1 MGKHISE
8 QSRHLKIKNEPQE
21 FPEIDEID
29 EESRGAK
36 KAKRGFAD
44 CGSISFGGIA
54 PVVFSAVLLAALS
67 FLPAE
72 GWMKCVAFLIPF
84 VIAGFA
90 VLMDAID
97 KLIERKYFE
106 AEQITLIAAIAVFAI
121 GFYTEAV
128 LLLIL
133 FRVVRLL
140 ETFVSERCS
149 AALKAL
155 PEIKP
160 DTANVETAEGVLSVE
175 PDYVNV
181 GDIIQVP
188 AGERIPLD
196 GIIVD
201 GVTTVD
207 TSAISGQARPWD
219 VAVGYKVY
227 SGCTNVTATIRVRV
241 TKSFEQSTAARLV
254 RMSEKAAQFSSS
266 QENFIRKFIS
276 IYTPSMLALALVLA
290 VVVPMFNAE
299 WLEMLR
305 RAAIVLICA
314 CPSAAVLSVSLAYI
328 KSIGAAAKL
337 GIFVKGEDCIESMS
351 MAETMVFDKT
361 GTITEGR
368 YVITDVFPVNM
379 TERELLTTAASAE
392 VFSRH
397 PIAYA
402 LREAVGIRSAKDMK
416 VTQVEEIPGRGVSA
430 IVGDALV
437 YVGNTALLEE
447 HGISCELPS
456 RSGAAIH
463 VAIDGKYCGHILVAD
478 RIRSGAFDALESL
491 RVQGIKKMVLLTGD
505 VLSVA
510 RPLASKLNFDML
522 RAELKPEDKLSAL
535 AYLMSNKSSKSSVA
549 FVGDGYND
557 RALMERVDVG
567 IAMGALGSEAAFMS
581 ADVLVMD
588 RDIRKLPKA
597 IGISKLASHVSLE
610 NIAAGICVDLA
621 AAVLGA
627 AGILSVTA
635 AVIVCF
641 AVSAAVLVNTLRLK

>member
-1 MGKHISE
+1 MGKHVSE
-8 QSRHLKIKNEPQE
+8 QSRHLKTKDEPQE

-29 EESRGAK
+29 EENRGAK
-36 KAKRGFAD
+36 KAKRGFAN

-90 VLMDAID
+90 ILMDAID
-97 KLIERKYFE
+97 KLIDRKYFE

-155 PEIKP
+155 PKIKP
-160 DTANVETAEGVLSVE
+160 DTANVETAEGVLNVE

-196 GIIVD
+196 GIIVE

-219 VAVGYKVY
+219 VAAGYKVY
-227 SGCTNVTATIRVRV
+227 SGCTNVTAPIRVRV

-254 RMSEKAAQFSSS
+254 RMSEKAAQFRSS
-266 QENFIRKFIS
+266 QESFIRKFIS
-276 IYTPSMLALALVLA
+276 VYTPSMLALALVLA

-314 CPSAAVLSVSLAYI
+314 CPSAAVISVSLAYI

-337 GIFVKGEDCIESMS
+337 GIFVKGEDCIESMA

-430 IVGDALV
+430 IVGDELV

-463 VAIDGKYCGHILVAD
+463 VAVDGKYCGHILVAD

-535 AYLMSNKSSKSSVA
+535 AYLMSNKGSKSSVA

-597 IGISKLASHVSLE
+597 IGISKLASHISLE
-610 NIAAGICVDLA
+610 NIAAGICVNLA

>member
-1 MGKHISE
+1 MGKHVSE
-8 QSRHLKIKNEPQE
+8 QSRHLKAKDEPQE
-21 FPEIDEID
+21 FPEIDEMY

-36 KAKRGFAD
+36 KTKRGFAD

-54 PVVFSAVLLAALS
+54 PVGFSAVLLAALS

-106 AEQITLIAAIAVFAI
+106 AEQITLIAAIAVFAS

-133 FRVVRLL
+133 FRAVRLL
-140 ETFVSERCS
+140 ETFAGERCG

-160 DTANVETAEGVLSVE
+160 DTANVETAEGVLNVE

-196 GIIVD
+196 GIIVE

-219 VAVGYKVY
+219 VAAGYKVY
-227 SGCTNVTATIRVRV
+227 SGCTNVTAPIRVRV

-266 QENFIRKFIS
+266 QESFIRKFIS

-337 GIFVKGEDCIESMS
+337 GIFVKGEDCIESMA

-397 PIAYA
+397 PIAYT

-463 VAIDGKYCGHILVAD
+463 VAVDGKYCGHILVTD
-478 RIRSGAFDALESL
+478 RIRNGAFDALESL

-535 AYLMSNKSSKSSVA
+535 AYLMSNKGSKSSIA

-597 IGISKLASHVSLE
+597 IGISKLASHISLE
-610 NIAAGICVDLA
+610 NIAAGICVNLA
-621 AAVLGA
+621 CAVLGA

-635 AVIVCF
+635 AVIACF
-641 AVSAAVLVNTLRLK
+641 AVSAAVLGNTLRLK

>member
-1 MGKHISE
+1 MGKHVSE
-8 QSRHLKIKNEPQE
+8 QSRHLKTKDEPQD

-36 KAKRGFAD
+36 NAKRGFAD

-54 PVVFSAVLLAALS
+54 PVVFAAVLLAALS

-90 VLMDAID
+90 ILMDAID
-97 KLIERKYFE
+97 KLIDRKYFE
-106 AEQITLIAAIAVFAI
+106 AEQITLVAAIAVFAI

-140 ETFVSERCS
+140 ETFVSERCG

-160 DTANVETAEGVLSVE
+160 DTANVETAEGVLNVE

-196 GIIVD
+196 GIIVE

-227 SGCTNVTATIRVRV
+227 SGCTNVTAPIRVRV

-254 RMSEKAAQFSSS
+254 RMSEKAAQFRSS
-266 QENFIRKFIS
+266 QESFIRKFIS
-276 IYTPSMLALALVLA
+276 VYTPSMLALALVLA

-305 RAAIVLICA
+305 RAVIVLICA
-314 CPSAAVLSVSLAYI
+314 CPSAAVISVSLAYI

-337 GIFVKGEDCIESMS
+337 GIFVKGEDCIESMA

-430 IVGDALV
+430 IVGDELV
-437 YVGNTALLEE
+437 YVGNAALLEE

-463 VAIDGKYCGHILVAD
+463 VAVDGKYCGHILVAD
-478 RIRSGAFDALESL
+478 RIRSGAFDSLESL

-535 AYLMSNKSSKSSVA
+535 AYLMSNKGSKSSVA

-597 IGISKLASHVSLE
+597 IGNSKLASHISLE
-610 NIAAGICVDLA
+610 NIAAGICVNLVA
-621 AAVLGA
+621 TVLGA

-635 AVIVCF
+635 AVIACF
-641 AVSAAVLVNTLRLK
+641 AVSAAVLINTLRLK

>member
-1 MGKHISE
+1 MGKHVSE
-8 QSRHLKIKNEPQE
+8 QSRHLKTKDEPQN

-36 KAKRGFAD
+36 KAKRGFAN

-67 FLPAE
+67 FLLAE

-90 VLMDAID
+90 ILMDAID
-97 KLIERKYFE
+97 KLIDRKYFE
-106 AEQITLIAAIAVFAI
+106 AEQITLIAAIAVFAL

-140 ETFVSERCS
+140 ETFVSERCG

-160 DTANVETAEGVLSVE
+160 DTANVETAEGVLNVE

-196 GIIVD
+196 GIIVE

-219 VAVGYKVY
+219 VAAGYKVY
-227 SGCTNVTATIRVRV
+227 SGCTNVTAPIRVRV

-254 RMSEKAAQFSSS
+254 RMSEKAAQFRSS
-266 QENFIRKFIS
+266 QESFIRKFIS
-276 IYTPSMLALALVLA
+276 VYTPSMLALALVLA

-337 GIFVKGEDCIESMS
+337 GIFVKGEDCIESMA

-430 IVGDALV
+430 IVGDELV
-437 YVGNTALLEE
+437 YVGNTSLLEE

-535 AYLMSNKSSKSSVA
+535 AYLMSNKGSKSSVA

-567 IAMGALGSEAAFMS
+567 ISMGALGSEAAFMS

-597 IGISKLASHVSLE
+597 IGISKLASHISLE
-610 NIAAGICVDLA
+610 NIAAGISVNLA

-635 AVIVCF
+635 AVIACF
-641 AVSAAVLVNTLRLK
+641 AVSAAVLINTLRLK

>member
-1 MGKHISE
+1 MGKHVSE
-8 QSRHLKIKNEPQE
+8 QSRHLKTKDEPQD

-54 PVVFSAVLLAALS
+54 PVVFAAVLLAALS
-67 FLPAE
+67 FLLAE

-90 VLMDAID
+90 ILMDAID
-97 KLIERKYFE
+97 KLIDRKYFE

-140 ETFVSERCS
+140 ETFVSERCG

-160 DTANVETAEGVLSVE
+160 DTANVETAEGVLNVE

-181 GDIIQVP
+181 GDIIQIP

-196 GIIVD
+196 GIIVE

-219 VAVGYKVY
+219 VAAGYKVY
-227 SGCTNVTATIRVRV
+227 SGCTNVTAPIRVRV

-254 RMSEKAAQFSSS
+254 RMSEKAAQFRSS
-266 QENFIRKFIS
+266 QESFIRKFIS
-276 IYTPSMLALALVLA
+276 VYTPSMLALALVLA

-337 GIFVKGEDCIESMS
+337 GIFVKGEDCIESMA

-430 IVGDALV
+430 IVGDELV

-463 VAIDGKYCGHILVAD
+463 VAVDGKYCGHILVAD

-535 AYLMSNKSSKSSVA
+535 AYLMSNKGSKSSVA

-597 IGISKLASHVSLE
+597 IGISKLASHISLE
-610 NIAAGICVDLA
+610 NIAAGICVNLA

-635 AVIVCF
+635 AVIACF
-641 AVSAAVLVNTLRLK
+641 AVSAAVLINTLRLK

>member
-1 MGKHISE
+1 MGKHVSE
-8 QSRHLKIKNEPQE
+8 QSRHLKIKDEPQE

-29 EESRGAK
+29 EDSREAK
-36 KAKRGFAD
+36 KTKRGFTD
-44 CGSISFGGIA
+44 CGSVSFGGIA

-254 RMSEKAAQFSSS
+254 RMSEKAAQFRSS

-290 VVVPMFNAE
+290 VVVPMFNAK

-337 GIFVKGEDCIESMS
+337 GIFVKGEDCIESMA

-416 VTQVEEIPGRGVSA
+416 VTQVEEIPGWGVSA

-535 AYLMSNKSSKSSVA
+535 AYLMSNKGSKSSVA

-557 RALMERVDVG
+557 RTLMERVDVG

-597 IGISKLASHVSLE
+597 IGISKLASHISLE
-610 NIAAGICVDLA
+610 NIAAGICVNLA

>member
-1 MGKHISE
+1 MGKHVSE
-8 QSRHLKIKNEPQE
+8 QSRHLKIKDEPQE

-29 EESRGAK
+29 EDSREAK

-44 CGSISFGGIA
+44 CGSVSFGGIA

-67 FLPAE
+67 FLSAE

-84 VIAGFA
+84 VIVGFA

-254 RMSEKAAQFSSS
+254 RMSEKAAQFRSS

-337 GIFVKGEDCIESMS
+337 GIFVKGEDCIESMA

-379 TERELLTTAASAE
+379 TERELLTAAASAE

-437 YVGNTALLEE
+437 YVVNTALLEE

-535 AYLMSNKSSKSSVA
+535 AYLMSNKGSKSSVA

-557 RALMERVDVG
+557 RTLMERVDVG

-597 IGISKLASHVSLE
+597 IGISKLASHISLE
-610 NIAAGICVDLA
+610 NIAAGICVNLA

>member
-1 MGKHISE
+1 MGKHVSE
-8 QSRHLKIKNEPQE
+8 QSRHLKIKDEPQE

-29 EESRGAK
+29 EDSREAK
-36 KAKRGFAD
+36 KTKRGFTD
-44 CGSISFGGIA
+44 CGSVSFGGIA

-254 RMSEKAAQFSSS
+254 RMSEKAAQFRSS

-290 VVVPMFNAE
+290 VVVPMFNAK

-337 GIFVKGEDCIESMS
+337 GIFVKGEDCIESMA

-416 VTQVEEIPGRGVSA
+416 VTQVEEIPGWGVSA

-478 RIRSGAFDALESL
+478 RIRSGAFDTLESL

-535 AYLMSNKSSKSSVA
+535 AYLMSNKGSKSSVA

-597 IGISKLASHVSLE
+597 IGISKLASHISLE
-610 NIAAGICVDLA
+610 NIAAGICVNLA

>member
-1 MGKHISE
+1 M
-8 QSRHLKIKNEPQE
+8 
-21 FPEIDEID
+21 
-29 EESRGAK
+29 
-36 KAKRGFAD
+36 
-44 CGSISFGGIA
+44 
-54 PVVFSAVLLAALS
+54 
-67 FLPAE
+67 
-72 GWMKCVAFLIPF
+72 
-84 VIAGFA
+84 
-90 VLMDAID
+90 
-97 KLIERKYFE
+97 
-106 AEQITLIAAIAVFAI
+106 
-121 GFYTEAV
+121 

-133 FRVVRLL
+133 FRAVRLL
-140 ETFVSERCS
+140 ETFVSERCG

-160 DTANVETAEGVLSVE
+160 DTANVETAEGVLNVE

-196 GIIVD
+196 GIIIE

-219 VAVGYKVY
+219 VAAGYKVY
-227 SGCTNVTATIRVRV
+227 SGCTNVTAPIRVRV

-337 GIFVKGEDCIESMS
+337 GIFVKGEDCIESMA

-522 RAELKPEDKLSAL
+522 RAELKTEDKLSAL
-535 AYLMSNKSSKSSVA
+535 AYLMSNKGSKSSVA

-557 RALMERVDVG
+557 RTLMERVDVG

-597 IGISKLASHVSLE
+597 IGISRLASHISLE
-610 NIAAGICVDLA
+610 NIAAGICVNLA

-641 AVSAAVLVNTLRLK
+641 AVSAAVLGNTLRLK

>member
-1 MGKHISE
+1 MGKHVSE
-8 QSRHLKIKNEPQE
+8 QSRHLKTKDEPQD

-54 PVVFSAVLLAALS
+54 PVVFAAVLLAALS

-106 AEQITLIAAIAVFAI
+106 AEQITLVAAIAVFAL

-133 FRVVRLL
+133 FRAVRLL
-140 ETFVSERCS
+140 ETFVSERCG

-160 DTANVETAEGVLSVE
+160 DTANVETAEGVLNVE

-196 GIIVD
+196 GIIVE

-219 VAVGYKVY
+219 VAAGYKVY
-227 SGCTNVTATIRVRV
+227 SGCTNVTAPIRVRV

-254 RMSEKAAQFSSS
+254 RMSEKAAQFRSS
-266 QENFIRKFIS
+266 QESFIRKFIS
-276 IYTPSMLALALVLA
+276 VYTPSMLALALVLA

-337 GIFVKGEDCIESMS
+337 GIFVKGEDCIESMA

-478 RIRSGAFDALESL
+478 RIRSGAFDSLESL

-535 AYLMSNKSSKSSVA
+535 AYLMSNKGSKSSVA
-549 FVGDGYND
+549 FVGDGHND

-588 RDIRKLPKA
+588 RDIRKLSKA
-597 IGISKLASHVSLE
+597 IGISKLAAHISLE
-610 NIAAGICVDLA
+610 NIAAGICVNIA

-641 AVSAAVLVNTLRLK
+641 AVSAAVLINTLRLK

>member
-1 MGKHISE
+1 MGKHVSE
-8 QSRHLKIKNEPQE
+8 QSRHLKTKDEPQD

-54 PVVFSAVLLAALS
+54 PVVFAAVLLAALS

-84 VIAGFA
+84 VIAGFS

-106 AEQITLIAAIAVFAI
+106 AEQITLVAAIAVFAI

-140 ETFVSERCS
+140 ETFVSERCG

-160 DTANVETAEGVLSVE
+160 DTANVETAEGVLNVE

-196 GIIVD
+196 GIIVE

-219 VAVGYKVY
+219 VAAGYKVY
-227 SGCTNVTATIRVRV
+227 SGCTNVTSPIRVRV

-254 RMSEKAAQFSSS
+254 RMSEKAAQFRSS
-266 QENFIRKFIS
+266 QESFIRKFIS
-276 IYTPSMLALALVLA
+276 VYTPSMLALALVLA

-337 GIFVKGEDCIESMS
+337 GIFVKGEDCIESMA

-430 IVGDALV
+430 IVGDELV

-478 RIRSGAFDALESL
+478 RIRSGAFDSLESL

-535 AYLMSNKSSKSSVA
+535 AYLMSNKGSKSSVA

-597 IGISKLASHVSLE
+597 IGISKLAAHISLE
-610 NIAAGICVDLA
+610 NIVAGICVNLA

-635 AVIVCF
+635 AVIACF
-641 AVSAAVLVNTLRLK
+641 AVSAAVLINTLRLK

>member
-1 MGKHISE
+1 MGKHVSE
-8 QSRHLKIKNEPQE
+8 QSRHLKTKDEPQD

-54 PVVFSAVLLAALS
+54 PVVFAAVLLAALS

-90 VLMDAID
+90 ILMDAID
-97 KLIERKYFE
+97 KLIDRKYFE
-106 AEQITLIAAIAVFAI
+106 AEQITLIAAIVVFAI

-140 ETFVSERCS
+140 ETFVSERCG

-160 DTANVETAEGVLSVE
+160 DTANVETAEGVLNVE

-181 GDIIQVP
+181 GDIIQIP

-196 GIIVD
+196 GIIVE

-227 SGCTNVTATIRVRV
+227 SGCTNVTAPIRVRV

-254 RMSEKAAQFSSS
+254 RMSEKAAQFRSS
-266 QENFIRKFIS
+266 QESFIRKFIS
-276 IYTPSMLALALVLA
+276 VYTPSMLALALVLA

-305 RAAIVLICA
+305 RAVIVLICA
-314 CPSAAVLSVSLAYI
+314 CPSAAVISVSLAYI

-337 GIFVKGEDCIESMS
+337 GIFVKGEDCIESMA

-402 LREAVGIRSAKDMK
+402 LREAVGIRNAKDMK

-430 IVGDALV
+430 IVGDELV

-463 VAIDGKYCGHILVAD
+463 VAVDGKYCGHILVAD
-478 RIRSGAFDALESL
+478 RIRSGAFDSLESL

-535 AYLMSNKSSKSSVA
+535 AYLMSNKGSKSSVA

-597 IGISKLASHVSLE
+597 IGISKLAAYISLE
-610 NIAAGICVDLA
+610 NIAAGICVNIA

-641 AVSAAVLVNTLRLK
+641 AVSAAVLVNTLRLI

>member
-54 PVVFSAVLLAALS
+54 PLVFSAVLLAALS

-72 GWMKCVAFLIPF
+72 GWMKCVAFLIPV

-133 FRVVRLL
+133 FRAVRLL
-140 ETFVSERCS
+140 ETFVSERCG

-160 DTANVETAEGVLSVE
+160 DTANVETAEGVLNVE

-181 GDIIQVP
+181 GDIIQIP

-196 GIIVD
+196 GIIIE

-219 VAVGYKVY
+219 VAAGYKVY
-227 SGCTNVTATIRVRV
+227 SGCTNVTAPIRVRV

-266 QENFIRKFIS
+266 QESFIRKFIS

-337 GIFVKGEDCIESMS
+337 GIFVKGEDCIESMA

-463 VAIDGKYCGHILVAD
+463 VAVAGKYCGHILVAD

-491 RVQGIKKMVLLTGD
+491 RVRGIKKMVLLTGD

-535 AYLMSNKSSKSSVA
+535 AYLMSNKGSKSSVA

-597 IGISKLASHVSLE
+597 IGISKLASHISLE
-610 NIAAGICVDLA
+610 NIAAGICVNLA

>member
-1 MGKHISE
+1 MGKHVSE
-8 QSRHLKIKNEPQE
+8 QSRHLKTKDEPQE

-29 EESRGAK
+29 EESCGAK

-54 PVVFSAVLLAALS
+54 PAAFSAALLEALS

-84 VIAGFA
+84 VLAGFA

-97 KLIERKYFE
+97 KLIDRKYFE
-106 AEQITLIAAIAVFAI
+106 AEQITLIAAIAAFAI

-133 FRVVRLL
+133 FRAVRLL
-140 ETFVSERCS
+140 ETFVSERCG

-160 DTANVETAEGVLSVE
+160 DTANVETAEGVLNVE

-196 GIIVD
+196 GIIVE

-219 VAVGYKVY
+219 VAAGYKVY
-227 SGCTNVTATIRVRV
+227 SGCTNVTAPIRVRV

-266 QENFIRKFIS
+266 QESFIRKFIS

-314 CPSAAVLSVSLAYI
+314 CPSAAVLSVSFAYI

-337 GIFVKGEDCIESMS
+337 GIFVKGEDCIESMAI
-351 MAETMVFDKT
+351 AETMVFDKT

-402 LREAVGIRSAKDMK
+402 LREAVGIRSANDMK

-463 VAIDGKYCGHILVAD
+463 VAVDGKYCGHILVAD

-535 AYLMSNKSSKSSVA
+535 AYLMSNKGSKSSVA

-597 IGISKLASHVSLE
+597 IGISKLASHISLE
-610 NIAAGICVDLA
+610 NIAVGICVNLT

-635 AVIVCF
+635 VVIACF
-641 AVSAAVLVNTLRLK
+641 AVSAAMLVNTLRLK

>member
-1 MGKHISE
+1 MGKHVSE
-8 QSRHLKIKNEPQE
+8 QSRHLKIKDEPQE

-29 EESRGAK
+29 EDSREAK
-36 KAKRGFAD
+36 KTKRGFAD
-44 CGSISFGGIA
+44 CGSVSFGGIA

-72 GWMKCVAFLIPF
+72 GWMECVAFLIPF

-90 VLMDAID
+90 LLMDAID

-314 CPSAAVLSVSLAYI
+314 CPSAAVISVSLAYI

-337 GIFVKGEDCIESMS
+337 GIFVKGEDCIESMA

-379 TERELLTTAASAE
+379 TERELLTAAASAE

-535 AYLMSNKSSKSSVA
+535 AYLMSNKGSKSSVA

-557 RALMERVDVG
+557 RTLMERVDVG

-597 IGISKLASHVSLE
+597 IGISKLASHISLE
-610 NIAAGICVDLA
+610 NIAAGICVNLA

>member
-1 MGKHISE
+1 MGKHVSE
-8 QSRHLKIKNEPQE
+8 QSRHLKTKDEPQD

-54 PVVFSAVLLAALS
+54 PVVFAAVLLAALS

-72 GWMKCVAFLIPF
+72 AWMKCVAFLIPF

-90 VLMDAID
+90 ILMDAID
-97 KLIERKYFE
+97 KLIDRKYFE

-140 ETFVSERCS
+140 ETFVSERCG

-160 DTANVETAEGVLSVE
+160 DTANVETAEGVLNVE

-196 GIIVD
+196 GIIVE

-227 SGCTNVTATIRVRV
+227 SGCTNVTAPIRVRV

-254 RMSEKAAQFSSS
+254 RMSEKAAQFRSS
-266 QENFIRKFIS
+266 QESFIRKFIS
-276 IYTPSMLALALVLA
+276 VYTPSMLALALVLA

-305 RAAIVLICA
+305 RAVIVLICA
-314 CPSAAVLSVSLAYI
+314 CPSAAVISVSLAYI

-337 GIFVKGEDCIESMS
+337 GIFVKGEDCIESMA

-430 IVGDALV
+430 IVGDELV
-437 YVGNTALLEE
+437 YVGNAALLEE

-463 VAIDGKYCGHILVAD
+463 VAVDGKYCGHILVAD
-478 RIRSGAFDALESL
+478 RIRSGAFDSLESL

-535 AYLMSNKSSKSSVA
+535 AYLMSNKGSKSSVA

-597 IGISKLASHVSLE
+597 IGISKLASHISLE
-610 NIAAGICVDLA
+610 NIAAGICVNLVA
-621 AAVLGA
+621 TVLGA

-635 AVIVCF
+635 AVIACF

>member
-1 MGKHISE
+1 MGKHVSE
-8 QSRHLKIKNEPQE
+8 QSRHLKTKDEPQE

-29 EESRGAK
+29 EENRGAK
-36 KAKRGFAD
+36 KAKRGFAN

-90 VLMDAID
+90 ILMDAID
-97 KLIERKYFE
+97 KLIDRKYFE

-133 FRVVRLL
+133 FRAVRLL
-140 ETFVSERCS
+140 ETFVSERCG

-160 DTANVETAEGVLSVE
+160 DTANVETAEGVLNVE

-196 GIIVD
+196 GIIVE

-219 VAVGYKVY
+219 VAAGYKVY
-227 SGCTNVTATIRVRV
+227 SGCTNVTAPIRVRV

-254 RMSEKAAQFSSS
+254 RMSEKAAQFRSS
-266 QENFIRKFIS
+266 QESFIRKFIS
-276 IYTPSMLALALVLA
+276 VYTPSMSALALVLA

-314 CPSAAVLSVSLAYI
+314 CPSAAVISVSLAYI

-337 GIFVKGEDCIESMS
+337 GIFVKGEDCIESMA

-430 IVGDALV
+430 IVGDELV

-463 VAIDGKYCGHILVAD
+463 VAVDGKYCGHILVAD

-535 AYLMSNKSSKSSVA
+535 AYLMSNKGSKSSVA

-597 IGISKLASHVSLE
+597 IGISKLASHISLE
-610 NIAAGICVDLA
+610 NIAAGICVNLA

-635 AVIVCF
+635 AVIACF
-641 AVSAAVLVNTLRLK
+641 AVSAAVLINTLRLK

>member
-1 MGKHISE
+1 MGKHVSE
-8 QSRHLKIKNEPQE
+8 QSRHLKTKDEPQD

-36 KAKRGFAD
+36 KAKRGFAN

-54 PVVFSAVLLAALS
+54 PVVFAAVLLAALS

-97 KLIERKYFE
+97 KLIGRKYFE
-106 AEQITLIAAIAVFAI
+106 AEQITLIAAIAVFAL

-133 FRVVRLL
+133 FRAVRLL
-140 ETFVSERCS
+140 ETSVSERCG

-160 DTANVETAEGVLSVE
+160 DTANVETAEGVLNVE

-196 GIIVD
+196 GIIVE

-219 VAVGYKVY
+219 VAAGYKVY
-227 SGCTNVTATIRVRV
+227 AGCTNVTAPIRVRV

-254 RMSEKAAQFSSS
+254 RMSEKAAQFGSS
-266 QENFIRKFIS
+266 QESFIRKFVS
-276 IYTPSMLALALVLA
+276 VYTPSMLALALVLA

-314 CPSAAVLSVSLAYI
+314 CPSAAVISVSLAYI

-337 GIFVKGEDCIESMS
+337 GIFVKGEDCIESMA

-416 VTQVEEIPGRGVSA
+416 ITQVEEIPGRGVSA
-430 IVGDALV
+430 IVGDELV

-478 RIRSGAFDALESL
+478 RIRSGAFDSLESL

-535 AYLMSNKSSKSSVA
+535 AYLMSNKGSKSSVA

-588 RDIRKLPKA
+588 RDIRELPKA
-597 IGISKLASHVSLE
+597 IGISKLASHISLE
-610 NIAAGICVDLA
+610 NIAAGICVNLA

-635 AVIVCF
+635 AVIACF

>member
-1 MGKHISE
+1 MGKHVSE
-8 QSRHLKIKNEPQE
+8 QSRHLKTKDEPQE

-29 EESRGAK
+29 EENRGAK
-36 KAKRGFAD
+36 KAKRGFAN

-90 VLMDAID
+90 ILMDAID
-97 KLIERKYFE
+97 KLIDRKYFE
-106 AEQITLIAAIAVFAI
+106 AEQITLIAAIAVFAL

-140 ETFVSERCS
+140 ETFVSECCG

-160 DTANVETAEGVLSVE
+160 DTANVETAEGVLNVE

-196 GIIVD
+196 GIIVE

-219 VAVGYKVY
+219 VAAGYKVY
-227 SGCTNVTATIRVRV
+227 SGCTNVTAPIRVRV

-254 RMSEKAAQFSSS
+254 RMSEKAAQFRSS
-266 QENFIRKFIS
+266 QESFIRKFIS
-276 IYTPSMLALALVLA
+276 VYTPSMLALALVLA

-314 CPSAAVLSVSLAYI
+314 CPSAAVISVSLAYI

-337 GIFVKGEDCIESMS
+337 GIFVKGEDCIESMA

-430 IVGDALV
+430 IVGDELV
-437 YVGNTALLEE
+437 YVGNTALLEA

-463 VAIDGKYCGHILVAD
+463 VAVDGKYCGHILVAD

-535 AYLMSNKSSKSSVA
+535 AYLMSNKGSKSSVA

-597 IGISKLASHVSLE
+597 IGISKLASHISLE
-610 NIAAGICVDLA
+610 NIAAGICVNLA

-635 AVIVCF
+635 AVIACF
-641 AVSAAVLVNTLRLK
+641 AVSVAVLINTLRLK

>member
-1 MGKHISE
+1 MGKHVSE
-8 QSRHLKIKNEPQE
+8 QSRHLKTKDEPQE

-29 EESRGAK
+29 EENRGAK
-36 KAKRGFAD
+36 KAKRGFAN

-84 VIAGFA
+84 VIAGFSI
-90 VLMDAID
+90 LMDAID

-106 AEQITLIAAIAVFAI
+106 AEQMTLIAAIAVFAV

-140 ETFVSERCS
+140 ETFVSERCG

-160 DTANVETAEGVLSVE
+160 DTANVETAEGVLNVE

-196 GIIVD
+196 GIIVE

-219 VAVGYKVY
+219 VAAGYKVY
-227 SGCTNVTATIRVRV
+227 SGCTNVTAPIRVRV

-254 RMSEKAAQFSSS
+254 RMSEKAAQFRSS
-266 QENFIRKFIS
+266 QESFIRKFIS
-276 IYTPSMLALALVLA
+276 VYTPSILALALVLA

-314 CPSAAVLSVSLAYI
+314 CPSAAVLSVSLTYI

-337 GIFVKGEDCIESMS
+337 GIFVKGEDCIESMA

-430 IVGDALV
+430 IVGDELV

-463 VAIDGKYCGHILVAD
+463 VAVDGKYCGHILVAD

-535 AYLMSNKSSKSSVA
+535 AYLMSNKGSKSSVA

-597 IGISKLASHVSLE
+597 IGISKLASHISLE
-610 NIAAGICVDLA
+610 NIAAGICVNLA

-635 AVIVCF
+635 AVIACF
-641 AVSAAVLVNTLRLK
+641 AVSAAVLINTLRLK

>member
-1 MGKHISE
+1 MGKHVSE
-8 QSRHLKIKNEPQE
+8 QSRHLKTKDEPQE

-29 EESRGAK
+29 EENRGAK
-36 KAKRGFAD
+36 KAKRGFAN

-90 VLMDAID
+90 ILMDAID
-97 KLIERKYFE
+97 KLIDRKYFE
-106 AEQITLIAAIAVFAI
+106 AEQITLIAAIAVFAL

-140 ETFVSERCS
+140 ETFVSERCG

-160 DTANVETAEGVLSVE
+160 DTANVETAEGVLNVE

-196 GIIVD
+196 GIIVE

-219 VAVGYKVY
+219 VAAGYKVY
-227 SGCTNVTATIRVRV
+227 SGCTNVTAPIRVRV

-254 RMSEKAAQFSSS
+254 RMSEKAAQFRSR
-266 QENFIRKFIS
+266 QESFIRKFIS
-276 IYTPSMLALALVLA
+276 VYTPSMSALALVLA

-337 GIFVKGEDCIESMS
+337 GIFVKGEDCIESMA

-535 AYLMSNKSSKSSVA
+535 AYLMSNKGSKSSVA

-597 IGISKLASHVSLE
+597 IGISKLASRISLE
-610 NIAAGICVDLA
+610 NIAAGICVNLA

-635 AVIVCF
+635 AVIACF
-641 AVSAAVLVNTLRLK
+641 AVSAAVLINTLRLK

>member
-1 MGKHISE
+1 MGKHVSE
-8 QSRHLKIKNEPQE
+8 QSRHLKTKDEPQD
-21 FPEIDEID
+21 FPEIDEND

-90 VLMDAID
+90 ILMDAID
-97 KLIERKYFE
+97 KLIDRKYFE

-121 GFYTEAV
+121 GFYKEAV

-140 ETFVSERCS
+140 ETFVSERCG

-160 DTANVETAEGVLSVE
+160 DTANVETAEGVLNVE

-196 GIIVD
+196 GIIVE

-227 SGCTNVTATIRVRV
+227 SGCTNVTAPIRVRV

-254 RMSEKAAQFSSS
+254 RMSEKAAQFRSS
-266 QENFIRKFIS
+266 QESFIRKFIS
-276 IYTPSMLALALVLA
+276 VYTPSMLALALVLA

-314 CPSAAVLSVSLAYI
+314 CPSAAVISVSLAYI

-337 GIFVKGEDCIESMS
+337 GIFVKGEDCIESMA

-430 IVGDALV
+430 IVGDELV
-437 YVGNTALLEE
+437 YVGNAALLEE

-463 VAIDGKYCGHILVAD
+463 VAVDGKYCGHILVAD

-535 AYLMSNKSSKSSVA
+535 AYLMSNKGSKSSVA

-588 RDIRKLPKA
+588 RDIWKLPKA
-597 IGISKLASHVSLE
+597 IGISKLAAHISLE
-610 NIAAGICVDLA
+610 NIAAGICVNLA

-635 AVIVCF
+635 AVIACF

>member
-1 MGKHISE
+1 MGKHVSE
-8 QSRHLKIKNEPQE
+8 QSRHLKTKNEPQD

-44 CGSISFGGIA
+44 CGSISFGSIA

-72 GWMKCVAFLIPF
+72 GWMRCVAFLIPF

-90 VLMDAID
+90 ILMDAID
-97 KLIERKYFE
+97 KLIERKHFD

-133 FRVVRLL
+133 FRAVRLL

-160 DTANVETAEGVLSVE
+160 DTANVETAEGVLNVE
-175 PDYVNV
+175 PDYVNI

-196 GIIVD
+196 GIIVE

-219 VAVGYKVY
+219 VAAGYKVY
-227 SGCTNVTATIRVRV
+227 SGCTNVTAPIRVRV

-266 QENFIRKFIS
+266 QESFIRKFIS

-337 GIFVKGEDCIESMS
+337 GIFVKGEDCIESMA

-402 LREAVGIRSAKDMK
+402 LREAVGIKSAKDMK

-535 AYLMSNKSSKSSVA
+535 AYLMSNKGSKSSVA

-567 IAMGALGSEAAFMS
+567 IAMGALGSEAAFMA

-597 IGISKLASHVSLE
+597 IGISKLASHISLE
-610 NIAAGICVDLA
+610 NIAAGICVNLA
-621 AAVLGA
+621 VAVLGA
-627 AGILSVTA
+627 AGILSVTT
-635 AVIVCF
+635 AVIACF
-641 AVSAAVLVNTLRLK
+641 AVSAAVLGNTLRLK

>member
-1 MGKHISE
+1 MGKHVSE
-8 QSRHLKIKNEPQE
+8 QSRHLKTKNEPQD

-29 EESRGAK
+29 EDNRGAK
-36 KAKRGFAD
+36 KNKRGFAD

-67 FLPAE
+67 FLPVE

-106 AEQITLIAAIAVFAI
+106 PEQITLIAAIAVFAL

-133 FRVVRLL
+133 FRAVRLL
-140 ETFVSERCS
+140 ETFVIERCG
-149 AALKAL
+149 AELKAL

-160 DTANVETAEGVLSVE
+160 DTANVETAEGVLGVE

-196 GIIVD
+196 GIIVE

-219 VAVGYKVY
+219 VAAGYKVY
-227 SGCTNVTATIRVRV
+227 SGCTNVTAPIRVRV

-254 RMSEKAAQFSSS
+254 RMSEKAAQFRSS

-337 GIFVKGEDCIESMS
+337 GIFVKGEDCIESMA

-392 VFSRH
+392 IFSRH

-416 VTQVEEIPGRGVSA
+416 ITQVEEIPGRGVSA

-535 AYLMSNKSSKSSVA
+535 AYLMSNKGSKSSVA

-597 IGISKLASHVSLE
+597 IGISKLASHISLE
-610 NIAAGICVDLA
+610 NIAAGICVNLA

-635 AVIVCF
+635 AVIICF

>member
-1 MGKHISE
+1 MGKHVSE
-8 QSRHLKIKNEPQE
+8 QSRHLKTKDEPQE

-29 EESRGAK
+29 EENRGAK
-36 KAKRGFAD
+36 KAKRGFAN

-90 VLMDAID
+90 ILMDAID
-97 KLIERKYFE
+97 KLIDRKYFE
-106 AEQITLIAAIAVFAI
+106 AEQITLIAAIAVFAL

-140 ETFVSERCS
+140 ETFVSERCG

-160 DTANVETAEGVLSVE
+160 DTANVETAEGVLNVE

-196 GIIVD
+196 GIIVE

-219 VAVGYKVY
+219 VAAGYKVY
-227 SGCTNVTATIRVRV
+227 SGCTNVTAPIRVRV

-254 RMSEKAAQFSSS
+254 RMSEKAAQFRSS
-266 QENFIRKFIS
+266 QESFIRKFIS
-276 IYTPSMLALALVLA
+276 VYTPSMLALALVLA

-314 CPSAAVLSVSLAYI
+314 CPSAAVISVSLAYI

-337 GIFVKGEDCIESMS
+337 GIFVKGEDCIESMA

-368 YVITDVFPVNM
+368 YVIIDVFPVNM

-430 IVGDALV
+430 IVGDELV

-463 VAIDGKYCGHILVAD
+463 VAVDGKYCGHILVAD

-535 AYLMSNKSSKSSVA
+535 AYLMSNKGSKSSVA

-597 IGISKLASHVSLE
+597 IGISKLASHISLE
-610 NIAAGICVDLA
+610 NIAAGICVNLA

-635 AVIVCF
+635 AVIACF
-641 AVSAAVLVNTLRLK
+641 AVSAAVLINTLRLK

>member
-1 MGKHISE
+1 MGKHVSE
-8 QSRHLKIKNEPQE
+8 QSRHLKKKNEPQYS
-21 FPEIDEID
+21 PEIDEID
-29 EESRGAK
+29 EENRGAK

-54 PVVFSAVLLAALS
+54 PAAFSALLLVALS
-67 FLPAE
+67 FLQAE

-84 VIAGFA
+84 IIAGFA

-106 AEQITLIAAIAVFAI
+106 AEQITLVAAIAVFAI

-133 FRVVRLL
+133 FRAVRLL
-140 ETFVSERCS
+140 ETFVGERCS

-160 DTANVETAEGVLSVE
+160 DTANVETTEGVLSVE

-196 GIIVD
+196 GIIVE
-201 GVTTVD
+201 GMTTVD
-207 TSAISGQARPWD
+207 TSAISGQAHPWD
-219 VAVGYKVY
+219 VAAGYKVY
-227 SGCTNVTATIRVRV
+227 SGCTNVTAPIRVRV

-254 RMSEKAAQFSSS
+254 RMSEKAAQFRSS

-314 CPSAAVLSVSLAYI
+314 CPTAAVLSVSLAYV

-337 GIFVKGEDCIESMS
+337 GIFVKGEDCIESMA

-368 YVITDVFPVNM
+368 YVITDVFPVNI

-430 IVGDALV
+430 VVGDALV

-447 HGISCELPS
+447 HGISCQLPS

-478 RIRSGAFDALESL
+478 RIRSGAFDALENL

-522 RAELKPEDKLSAL
+522 RAELKPDDKLSAL
-535 AYLMSNKSSKSSVA
+535 TYLMSNKGSKSSIA

-597 IGISKLASHVSLE
+597 VGISKLASHISME
-610 NIAAGICVDLA
+610 NIAAGICVNLA

-627 AGILSVTA
+627 VGILSVTA
-635 AVIVCF
+635 AILVCF

>member
-1 MGKHISE
+1 MGKHVSE
-8 QSRHLKIKNEPQE
+8 QSRHLKTKDEPQE

-29 EESRGAK
+29 EENRGAK
-36 KAKRGFAD
+36 KAKRGFAN

-90 VLMDAID
+90 ILMDAID
-97 KLIERKYFE
+97 KLIDRKYFE
-106 AEQITLIAAIAVFAI
+106 AEQITLIAAIAVFAL

-140 ETFVSERCS
+140 ETFVSERCG

-160 DTANVETAEGVLSVE
+160 DTANVETAEGVLNVE

-196 GIIVD
+196 GIIVE

-219 VAVGYKVY
+219 VAAGYKVY
-227 SGCTNVTATIRVRV
+227 SGCTNVTAPIRVRV

-254 RMSEKAAQFSSS
+254 RMSEKAAQFRSS
-266 QENFIRKFIS
+266 QESFIRKFIS
-276 IYTPSMLALALVLA
+276 VYTPSILALALVLA

-314 CPSAAVLSVSLAYI
+314 CPSAAVLYVSLAYI

-337 GIFVKGEDCIESMS
+337 GIFVKGEDCIESMA

-430 IVGDALV
+430 IVGDELV

-463 VAIDGKYCGHILVAD
+463 VAVDGKYCGHILVAD

-535 AYLMSNKSSKSSVA
+535 AYLMSNKGSKSSVA

-597 IGISKLASHVSLE
+597 IGISKLASHISLE
-610 NIAAGICVDLA
+610 NIAAGICVNLA

-635 AVIVCF
+635 AVIACF
-641 AVSAAVLVNTLRLK
+641 AVSAAVLINTLRLK

>member
-1 MGKHISE
+1 MGKHVSE
-8 QSRHLKIKNEPQE
+8 QSRHLKTKDEPQE

-29 EESRGAK
+29 EENRGAK
-36 KAKRGFAD
+36 KAKRGFAN
-44 CGSISFGGIA
+44 CGSVSFGGIA

-90 VLMDAID
+90 ILMDAID
-97 KLIERKYFE
+97 KLIDRKYFE

-140 ETFVSERCS
+140 ETFVSERCG

-155 PEIKP
+155 PAIKP
-160 DTANVETAEGVLSVE
+160 DTANVETAEGVLNVE

-196 GIIVD
+196 GIIVK

-219 VAVGYKVY
+219 VAAGYKVY
-227 SGCTNVTATIRVRV
+227 SGCTNVTAPIRVRV

-254 RMSEKAAQFSSS
+254 RMSEKAAQFRSS
-266 QENFIRKFIS
+266 QESFIRKFIS
-276 IYTPSMLALALVLA
+276 VYTPSILALALVLA

-314 CPSAAVLSVSLAYI
+314 CPSAAVISVSLAYI

-337 GIFVKGEDCIESMS
+337 GIFVKGEDCIESMA

-430 IVGDALV
+430 IVGDELV
-437 YVGNTALLEE
+437 YVGNAALLEE

-463 VAIDGKYCGHILVAD
+463 VAVDGKYCGHILVAD

-535 AYLMSNKSSKSSVA
+535 AYLMSNKGSKSSVA

-597 IGISKLASHVSLE
+597 IGISKLASHISLE
-610 NIAAGICVDLA
+610 NIAAGICVNLA

-635 AVIVCF
+635 AVIACF
-641 AVSAAVLVNTLRLK
+641 AVSAAVLINTLRLK

>member
-1 MGKHISE
+1 MGKHVSE
-8 QSRHLKIKNEPQE
+8 QSRHLKIKDEPQE

-29 EESRGAK
+29 EDSREAK

-44 CGSISFGGIA
+44 CGSVSFGGIA
-54 PVVFSAVLLAALS
+54 PVVFSAVLLAVLS

-133 FRVVRLL
+133 FRAVRLL
-140 ETFVSERCS
+140 ETFVSERCG

-160 DTANVETAEGVLSVE
+160 DTANVETAEGVLNVE

-181 GDIIQVP
+181 GDIIQIP

-219 VAVGYKVY
+219 VAAGYKVY
-227 SGCTNVTATIRVRV
+227 SGCTNVTAPIRVRV

-266 QENFIRKFIS
+266 QESFIRKFIS

-290 VVVPMFNAE
+290 VVVPMFNDE

-337 GIFVKGEDCIESMS
+337 GIFVKGEDCIESMA

-478 RIRSGAFDALESL
+478 RIRNGAFDALESL

-535 AYLMSNKSSKSSVA
+535 AYLMSNKGSKSSVA

-581 ADVLVMD
+581 AAVLVMD

-597 IGISKLASHVSLE
+597 IGISKLASHISLE
-610 NIAAGICVDLA
+610 NIAAGICVNLA

-641 AVSAAVLVNTLRLK
+641 AVSAAVLGNTLRLK

>member
-1 MGKHISE
+1 MGKHVSE
-8 QSRHLKIKNEPQE
+8 QSRHLKIKDEPQE

-29 EESRGAK
+29 EDSREAK

-44 CGSISFGGIA
+44 CDSVSFGGIA
-54 PVVFSAVLLAALS
+54 PLVFSAVLLAALS

-72 GWMKCVAFLIPF
+72 GWMECVAFLIPF

-90 VLMDAID
+90 LLMDAID

-121 GFYTEAV
+121 AFYTEAV

-337 GIFVKGEDCIESMS
+337 GIFVKGEDCIESMA

-463 VAIDGKYCGHILVAD
+463 VAVDGKYCGHILVAD

-535 AYLMSNKSSKSSVA
+535 AYLMSNKGSKSSVA

-597 IGISKLASHVSLE
+597 IGISKLASHISLE
-610 NIAAGICVDLA
+610 NIAAGICVNLA

>member
-1 MGKHISE
+1 MGKHVSE
-8 QSRHLKIKNEPQE
+8 QSRHLKTKDEPQE

-29 EESRGAK
+29 EESCGAK

-67 FLPAE
+67 FLLAE

-97 KLIERKYFE
+97 KLIDRKYFE
-106 AEQITLIAAIAVFAI
+106 AEQITLVAAIAVFAL

-133 FRVVRLL
+133 FRAVRLL
-140 ETFVSERCS
+140 ETFVSERCG

-160 DTANVETAEGVLSVE
+160 DTANVETAEGVLNVE

-181 GDIIQVP
+181 GDIIQIP

-196 GIIVD
+196 GIIVE

-219 VAVGYKVY
+219 VAAGYKVY
-227 SGCTNVTATIRVRV
+227 SGCTNVTAPIRVRV

-254 RMSEKAAQFSSS
+254 RMSEKAAQFRSS
-266 QENFIRKFIS
+266 QESFIRKFIS
-276 IYTPSMLALALVLA
+276 VYTPSMLALALVLA

-337 GIFVKGEDCIESMS
+337 GIFVKGEDCIESMA

-430 IVGDALV
+430 IVGDELV

-535 AYLMSNKSSKSSVA
+535 AYLMSNKGSKSSVA

-597 IGISKLASHVSLE
+597 IGISKLASHISLE
-610 NIAAGICVDLA
+610 NIAAGICVNLA

-635 AVIVCF
+635 AVIACF
-641 AVSAAVLVNTLRLK
+641 AVSAAVLINTLRLK

>member
-1 MGKHISE
+1 MGKHVSE
-8 QSRHLKIKNEPQE
+8 QSRHLKTKDEPQE

-29 EESRGAK
+29 EENRGTK
-36 KAKRGFAD
+36 KAKHGFAD

-54 PVVFSAVLLAALS
+54 PVVFSVVLLAALS

-90 VLMDAID
+90 ILMDAID

-106 AEQITLIAAIAVFAI
+106 AEQITLIAAIAVFAL

-133 FRVVRLL
+133 FRAVCLL
-140 ETFVSERCS
+140 ETFVSERCG

-160 DTANVETAEGVLSVE
+160 DTANVETAEGVLNVE

-196 GIIVD
+196 GIIVE

-219 VAVGYKVY
+219 VAAGYKVY
-227 SGCTNVTATIRVRV
+227 SGCTNVTAPIRVRV

-254 RMSEKAAQFSSS
+254 RMSEKAAQFRSS
-266 QENFIRKFIS
+266 QESFIRKFIS
-276 IYTPSMLALALVLA
+276 VYTPSMLALALVLA
-290 VVVPMFNAE
+290 LVVPMFNAE

-314 CPSAAVLSVSLAYI
+314 CPSAAVISVSLAYI

-337 GIFVKGEDCIESMS
+337 GIFVKGEDCIESMA

-430 IVGDALV
+430 IVGDELV

-463 VAIDGKYCGHILVAD
+463 VAVDGKYCGHILVAD

-535 AYLMSNKSSKSSVA
+535 AYLMSNKGSKSSVA

-597 IGISKLASHVSLE
+597 IGISKLASHISLE
-610 NIAAGICVDLA
+610 NIAAGICVNLA

-627 AGILSVTA
+627 TGILSVTA
-635 AVIVCF
+635 AVIACF
-641 AVSAAVLVNTLRLK
+641 AVSAAVLINTLRLK

>member
-1 MGKHISE
+1 MGKHVSE
-8 QSRHLKIKNEPQE
+8 QSRHLKTKDEPQD

-54 PVVFSAVLLAALS
+54 PVVFAAVLLAALS

-90 VLMDAID
+90 ILMDAID
-97 KLIERKYFE
+97 KLIDRKYFE
-106 AEQITLIAAIAVFAI
+106 AEQITLIAAIVVFAI

-140 ETFVSERCS
+140 ETFVSERCG

-160 DTANVETAEGVLSVE
+160 DTANVETAEGVLNVE

-196 GIIVD
+196 GIIVE

-227 SGCTNVTATIRVRV
+227 SGCTNVTAPIRVRV

-254 RMSEKAAQFSSS
+254 RMSEKAAQFRSS
-266 QENFIRKFIS
+266 QESFIRKFIS
-276 IYTPSMLALALVLA
+276 VYTPSMLALALVLA

-305 RAAIVLICA
+305 RAVIVLICA
-314 CPSAAVLSVSLAYI
+314 CPSAAVISVSLAYI

-337 GIFVKGEDCIESMS
+337 GIFVKGEDCIESMA

-430 IVGDALV
+430 IVGDELV

-463 VAIDGKYCGHILVAD
+463 VAVDGKYCGHILVAD

-535 AYLMSNKSSKSSVA
+535 AYLMSNKGSKSSVA

-597 IGISKLASHVSLE
+597 IGISKLASHISLE
-610 NIAAGICVDLA
+610 NIAAGICVNLV

>member
-1 MGKHISE
+1 MGKHVSE
-8 QSRHLKIKNEPQE
+8 QSRHLKIKDEPQE

-29 EESRGAK
+29 EDSREAK

-44 CGSISFGGIA
+44 CGSVSFGGIA

-72 GWMKCVAFLIPF
+72 GWMECVAFLIPF

-90 VLMDAID
+90 LLMDAID

-337 GIFVKGEDCIESMS
+337 GIFVKGEDCIESMA

-535 AYLMSNKSSKSSVA
+535 AYLMSNKGSKSSVA

-557 RALMERVDVG
+557 RTLMERVDVG

-597 IGISKLASHVSLE
+597 IGISKLASHISLE
-610 NIAAGICVDLA
+610 NIAAGICVNLA

>member
-1 MGKHISE
+1 MGKHVSE
-8 QSRHLKIKNEPQE
+8 QSRHLKTKDEPQE

-29 EESRGAK
+29 EESCGAK

-54 PVVFSAVLLAALS
+54 PVVFAAVLLAALS
-67 FLPAE
+67 FLLAE
-72 GWMKCVAFLIPF
+72 GWMKCVALLIPF

-106 AEQITLIAAIAVFAI
+106 AEQITLVAAIAVFAL

-133 FRVVRLL
+133 FRAVRLL
-140 ETFVSERCS
+140 ETFVSERCG

-160 DTANVETAEGVLSVE
+160 DTANVETAEGVLNVE

-181 GDIIQVP
+181 GDIIQIP

-196 GIIVD
+196 GIIVE

-219 VAVGYKVY
+219 VAAGYKVY
-227 SGCTNVTATIRVRV
+227 SGCTNVTAPIRVRV

-254 RMSEKAAQFSSS
+254 RMSEKAAQFRSS
-266 QENFIRKFIS
+266 QESFIRKFIS
-276 IYTPSMLALALVLA
+276 VYTPSMLALALVLA

-337 GIFVKGEDCIESMS
+337 GIFVKGEDCIESMA

-430 IVGDALV
+430 IVGDELV

-535 AYLMSNKSSKSSVA
+535 AYLMSNKGSKSSVA

-597 IGISKLASHVSLE
+597 IGISKLASHISLE
-610 NIAAGICVDLA
+610 NIAAGICVNLA

-635 AVIVCF
+635 AVIACF
-641 AVSAAVLVNTLRLK
+641 AVSAAVLINTLRLK

>member
-1 MGKHISE
+1 MGKHVSE

-54 PVVFSAVLLAALS
+54 PLVFSAVLLAALS

-84 VIAGFA
+84 VIVGFA

-254 RMSEKAAQFSSS
+254 RMSEKAAQFRSS

-337 GIFVKGEDCIESMS
+337 GIFVKGEDCIESMA

-535 AYLMSNKSSKSSVA
+535 AYLMSNKGSKSSVA

-597 IGISKLASHVSLE
+597 IGISKLASHISLE
-610 NIAAGICVDLA
+610 NIAAGICVNLA

>member
-1 MGKHISE
+1 MGKHVSE
-8 QSRHLKIKNEPQE
+8 QSRHLKTKDEPQD

-54 PVVFSAVLLAALS
+54 PVVFAAVLLAALS

-72 GWMKCVAFLIPF
+72 GWMKCVACLIPF
-84 VIAGFA
+84 VIASFA
-90 VLMDAID
+90 ILMDAID
-97 KLIERKYFE
+97 KLIDRKYFE
-106 AEQITLIAAIAVFAI
+106 AEQITLIAAIVVFAI

-140 ETFVSERCS
+140 ETFVSERCG

-160 DTANVETAEGVLSVE
+160 DTANVETAEGVLNVE

-196 GIIVD
+196 GIIVE

-227 SGCTNVTATIRVRV
+227 SGCTNVTAPIRVRV

-254 RMSEKAAQFSSS
+254 RMSEKAAQFRSS
-266 QENFIRKFIS
+266 QESFIRKFIS
-276 IYTPSMLALALVLA
+276 VYTPSVLALALVLA

-305 RAAIVLICA
+305 RAVIVLICA
-314 CPSAAVLSVSLAYI
+314 CPSAAVISVSLAYI

-337 GIFVKGEDCIESMS
+337 GIFVKGEDCIESMA

-430 IVGDALV
+430 IVGDELV

-463 VAIDGKYCGHILVAD
+463 VAVDGKYCGHILVAD

-535 AYLMSNKSSKSSVA
+535 AYLMSNKGSKSSVA

-597 IGISKLASHVSLE
+597 IGISKLAAYISLE
-610 NIAAGICVDLA
+610 NIAAGICVNIA

-635 AVIVCF
+635 AVIACF
-641 AVSAAVLVNTLRLK
+641 AVSAAVLINTLRLK